1 LKTNEVDAMMR
12 IGPIARVS
20 LGLVSI
26 ITFLL
31 LALDLF
37 FGLLSDDV
45 ATAKKIRKRVSET
58 VAVQLATSLQ
68 SNDREALAALMRAMV
83 ARDEEIL
90 SIGLRKHDG
99 ELIAQTAQH
108 TRNWVAQ
115 TGDESTLTHVVV
127 PINTDKRRWGSVEV
141 AFRPI
146 APHSVQEW
154 LAGPSMVLI
163 GAVFAVGFVL
173 FYLYMRRVLQH
184 LDPTKV
190 IPERVRTAFDTLTEG
205 VLVLDDRGRIVL
217 ANSAFRGLHGDAR
230 ANLQGRRASDLPWL
244 RAGLGA
250 NPRSDPWS
258 RVMQSQQP
266 INGEMFEIPVD
277 QERSQKV
284 AVNCSPIA
292 DGHGKVRGALA
303 TFDDVTALDQANAQ
317 LRDAMA
323 ELRASQEKI
332 EKQNIKLEHLANR
345 DPLTECLNRRAFFAS
360 FEQLCRKAEAQGQEL
375 FCIMTDIDHFKSFND
390 RFGHSVGDKVIRIVA
405 DLLRQGLRDEDLLC
419 RYGGEEFCI
428 VVPGAGLERVLN
440 IAERL
445 RASIEQNGDP
455 ALGEALGAR
464 ITSSF
469 GVASSGRGTVDPM
482 QLIDRA
488 DAALYAAKKAGRN
501 RVVLS
506 EVERHAERD
515 VRQLETAH

>member
-1 LKTNEVDAMMR
+1 MMR
-12 IGPIARVS
+12 LGPIARVS

-68 SNDREALAALMRAMV
+68 ANDREALGALMRAVV
-83 ARDEEIL
+83 ARDDEML

-108 TRNWVAQ
+108 ARNWVVQ

-127 PINTDKRRWGSVEV
+127 PINTGKRRWGSVEV

-146 APHSVQEW
+146 APHSVREW

-163 GAVFAVGFVL
+163 GAIFAVGFVL

-184 LDPTKV
+184 LDPTRV
-190 IPERVRTAFDTLTEG
+190 IPERVRSALDTLTEG

-217 ANSAFRGLHGDAR
+217 ANSAFRGLHPHAR
-230 ANLQGRRASDLPWL
+230 DNLQGRKASELPWL
-244 RAGLGA
+244 RAGLGVDL
-250 NPRSDPWS
+250 RSDPWS
-258 RVMQSQQP
+258 RVMQSQQAT
-266 INGEMFEIPVD
+266 NGEMLEIRVD
-277 QERSQKV
+277 EKRLQKV

-303 TFDDVTALDQANAQ
+303 TFDDVTALDQANVQ
-317 LRDAMA
+317 LRAAMA

-345 DPLTECLNRRAFFAS
+345 DSLTECLNRRAFFAS
-360 FEQLCRKAEAQGQEL
+360 FEALFRKSEARGGEL
-375 FCIMTDIDHFKSFND
+375 FCIMADIDHFKSFND
-390 RFGHSVGDKVIRIVA
+390 RFGHAVGDKVIKIVA
-405 DLLRQGLRDEDLLC
+405 DTLRRGLGDEDLLC

-428 VVPGAGLERVLN
+428 VVPDADLDQALT

-445 RASIEQNGDP
+445 RVSIEQHGGR
-455 ALGEALGAR
+455 ALGESLGAH

-469 GVASSGRGTVDPM
+469 GVASSHGAAMDPA

-501 RVVLS
+501 RVVLAGADAQMSASLNSS
-506 EVERHAERD
+506 EVESVH
-515 VRQLETAH
+515 